1 MEGCRSRRSLYN
13 VPLPTPEGPEM
24 IMGRVSGGTEG
35 KFWVSMLLLI
45 LWVLGWEVVGDCS
58 E

>member
-1 MEGCRSRRSLYN
+1 M
-13 VPLPTPEGPEM
+13 PLPTPEGPEM

-35 KFWVSMLLLI
+35 KSWVSMLLLI